1 MSKTYN
7 NPSPLYLI
15 AQIIKKQNEK
25 LIENYCKDKKML
37 PKETEQLKK
46 EFIKVNHY
54 YPNVVQKQ
62 NRETLQCYLIK

>member
-1 MSKTYN
+1 M
-7 NPSPLYLI
+7 
-15 AQIIKKQNEK
+15 IKKQNEK
-25 LIENYCKDKKML
+25 LIENYCKDKKMST
-37 PKETEQLKK
+37 KEIEQLKK